1 VNDFLDTFKIAG
13 SSILSCNGL
22 CREPLTLIATPNPEL
37 AIPGLLLLVG
47 DGDLDLFDYDINDEA
62 KEQIQEFADSM
73 ANM

>member
-1 VNDFLDTFKIAG
+1 LDTFKIAG

-22 CREPLTLIATPNPEL
+22 CREALTLIATPNPEL

-47 DGDLDLFDYDINDEA
+47 DEDLDFFDLDINDEA

>member
-1 VNDFLDTFKIAG
+1 LDTFKIAG

-22 CREPLTLIATPNPEL
+22 CREALTLIATPNPEL

-47 DGDLDLFDYDINDEA
+47 DGDLDLLNYDINDEV